1 MGIDIMV
8 IVIASTGFMLGLWGR
23 IRNGEKKTVMRSPG
37 TLATRRPASRP
48 QRGMSYIEVLIAML
62 VLMVGI
68 LGAFGAL
75 TTAALDIYGGGR
87 ETGATEQAQAILE
100 RIRNA
105 ASYEDLL
112 SYADVPPAGA
122 TSPRPGYVTQNRD
135 AWLASLD
142 AATPGGLPQGRGS
155 ITIAQQGA
163 LPNRLAVITVSVDWS
178 GRTGP
183 NPPTFVTQ
191 LAEWP

>member
-8 IVIASTGFMLGLWGR
+8 TVIASTAFMLGLWGR

-37 TLATRRPASRP
+37 TPATRRPPRRSP
-48 QRGMSYIEVLIAML
+48 RGMSYIEILIATL
-62 VLMVGI
+62 VLTVGI

-100 RIRNA
+100 RIRNT

-122 TSPRPGYVTQNRD
+122 TSPRPAYVTQNRNS
-135 AWLASLD
+135 WLAAL
-142 AATPGGLPQGRGS
+142 AGPAPGGLPQGQG
-155 ITIAQQGA
+155 TIAITQQGA
-163 LPNRLAVITVSVDWS
+163 VPNRLAVITVSVDWA

-183 NPPTFVTQ
+183 TPPTFVTQ
-191 LAEWP
+191 IAEWP